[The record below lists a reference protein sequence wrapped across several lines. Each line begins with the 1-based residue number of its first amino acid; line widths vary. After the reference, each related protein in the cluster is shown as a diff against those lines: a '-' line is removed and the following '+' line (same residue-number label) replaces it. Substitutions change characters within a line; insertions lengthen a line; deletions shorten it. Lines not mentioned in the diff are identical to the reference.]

1 MVVNGC
7 TMYNVVVPV
16 SDWDILGV
24 LVHTIYLLPYL
35 LNVLTFM
42 LEFCVLWVLVSLVRS
57 TEELLE

>member
-1 MVVNGC
+1 
-7 TMYNVVVPV
+7 MYNVVVPV